1 MMIPGPARDGG
12 SAEGVLPPIQYST
25 TVKLYIDGSPSEW
38 LACAIVYLYDRDRL
52 SRDDF
57 LGMEITNEYGE
68 ATFNFRSAEF
78 VDVDDRMGGPLPELY
93 IKVYGRDDRFMLSTR
108 AVARRN
114 DVPSL
119 ISIGV
124 SRELA
129 LEHGF
134 AVAAAP

>member
-1 MMIPGPARDGG
+1 M
-12 SAEGVLPPIQYST
+12 SVEYTT

-38 LACAIVYLYDRDRL
+38 LPCAIVYLYDRDRV

-68 ATFNFRSAEF
+68 ATFRFRAHEF
-78 VDVDDRMGGPLPELY
+78 VDVDDRLGGSLPELY

-114 DVPSL
+114 EVPSL
-119 ISIGV
+119 IRIGV

-129 LEHGF
+129 RDHGF
-134 AVAAAP
+134 L